1 MDNDAYLNLAVELYQ
16 KGNWSEEVFIKRVS
30 QYAVE
35 NGIDKLAISELFKRV
50 IKKKEYTIDEKR
62 NFLSYLKFDN
72 DEAKYGDA
80 VEFMTDEMIEKF
92 YELEVSKMDE
102 KTIEEYHKLSHEEI
116 EKQSAQVS
124 GSSDL
129 NNSETNE
136 EHAGDTSDEEQPQEE
151 VENGQNVENS
161 NVDGSSDSDM
171 PESEEEFQEQAQ
183 NITGPEED
191 SSVKQENASPE
202 RIEKLKKSKGKV
214 KSFFIKS
221 AIVVS
226 AVLLLNPVYSIGG
239 TLGYLYFAN
248 EIKNGR
254 FNPKNPIGQAVKH
267 VVEKVMNLGMPKD
280 KEKEEGGKTK

>member
-116 EKQSAQVS
+116 EKQSAQGS

-129 NNSETNE
+129 NNSET
-136 EHAGDTSDEEQPQEE
+136 
-151 VENGQNVENS
+151 
-161 NVDGSSDSDM
+161 
-171 PESEEEFQEQAQ
+171 
-183 NITGPEED
+183 
-191 SSVKQENASPE
+191 K
-202 RIEKLKKSKGKV
+202 
-214 KSFFIKS
+214 
-221 AIVVS
+221 
-226 AVLLLNPVYSIGG
+226 
-239 TLGYLYFAN
+239 
-248 EIKNGR
+248 
-254 FNPKNPIGQAVKH
+254 
-267 VVEKVMNLGMPKD
+267 
-280 KEKEEGGKTK
+280 